1 MKLRVMSF
9 NVFCGII
16 TDARISRVVENIKAE
31 SPDIVGM
38 QEGMD
43 SSRKMFEAALGDEYV
58 ILGDGR
64 NEDRR
69 GENCNVMYKRSAFDL
84 METKTVWLT
93 DTPDEYSLYEG
104 SCCPRILTYQLLRHK
119 DSGEVILHVNT
130 HLDHVLPEVRTR
142 QAQTL
147 VKYIAESMG
156 GKYPTVITGD
166 FNCEM
171 VEDAFGVITSAGYEA
186 TTSHGE
192 QIPTYQGFG
201 NGPIMNI
208 DYTFVDDR
216 FKVLSY
222 KVCDELYDG
231 EHPSDHNAIV
241 SEIRL

>member
-9 NVFCGII
+9 NIFCGIL
-16 TDARISRVVENIKAE
+16 TDERISRVVKNIKAE
-31 SPDIVGM
+31 SPHIVGM

-43 SSRKMFEAALGDEYV
+43 SSRKMLEAALGDEYA

-64 NEDRR
+64 NDDRR
-69 GENCNVMYKRSAFDL
+69 GENCNVMYKKSAFDL

-93 DTPDEYSLYEG
+93 DTPDEYSVYEG

-119 DSGEVILHVNT
+119 DSGRVILHVNT

-147 VKYIAESMG
+147 VKYVAENIG
-156 GKYPTVITGD
+156 DHPTFITGD

-171 VEDAFGVITSAGYEA
+171 TEDAFSVITAAGYEA
-186 TTSHGE
+186 TTGYGE
-192 QIPTYQGFG
+192 YIPTYQGFD
-201 NGPIMNI
+201 NGPTMNI
-208 DYTFVDDR
+208 DYTFVGGD
-216 FKVLSY
+216 FTVLSY

-241 SEIRL
+241 SEIEL